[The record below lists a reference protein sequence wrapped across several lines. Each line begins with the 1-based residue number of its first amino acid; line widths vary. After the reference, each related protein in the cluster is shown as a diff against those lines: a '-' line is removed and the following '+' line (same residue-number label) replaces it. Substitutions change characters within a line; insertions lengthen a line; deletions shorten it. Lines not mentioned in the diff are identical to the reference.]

1 MLDNM
6 MNSIND
12 MSKNLNSLA
21 FEVAKLRLKLE
32 EYENEVRELRKRLEE
47 INKSKAIKRRRWF

>member
-12 MSKNLNSLA
+12 MSKALNSLA

-32 EYENEVRELRKRLEE
+32 EYENEVRELRKRLED
-47 INKSKAIKRRRWF
+47 INKSKTIKRRWFK